1 MRILKFFTVKKIT
14 YIAISFILISL
25 YLLAS
30 SFFNIKKINDFNSKV
45 SKGDATEIFA
55 QSFESRFSTAYW
67 LAKNEM
73 FKESRILFN
82 NLLSESNDLQKSAV
96 HYNLGNI
103 FFKRAL
109 IINGPNPNVRDEAN
123 YFFRQ
128 AKKSYIVSLKL
139 DHNHWDAKHNL
150 DRVLRMLPEEDA
162 PGVGDSD
169 SPGLIMGNIP
179 IGLP

>member
-14 YIAISFILISL
+14 YIAISLALISL

-30 SFFNIKKINDFNSKV
+30 SFFNIKKINEFNKTV
-45 SKGDATEIFA
+45 SKGETTEIFT

-82 NLLSESNDLQKSAV
+82 NLLSEASDPQKSAIQ
-96 HYNLGNI
+96 YNLGNI
-103 FFKRAL
+103 FFKKAL
-109 IINGPNPNVRDEAN
+109 IINGPGMNVRDEAD

-128 AKKSYIVSLKL
+128 AKKAYISSLKL
-139 DHNHWDAKHNL
+139 DHNYWDAKHNL
-150 DRVLRMLPEEDA
+150 DRLLRMIGEDPA

-179 IGLP
+179 VGLP

>member
-1 MRILKFFTVKKIT
+1 
-14 YIAISFILISL
+14 
-25 YLLAS
+25 
-30 SFFNIKKINDFNSKV
+30 
-45 SKGDATEIFA
+45 
-55 QSFESRFSTAYW
+55 
-67 LAKNEM
+67 M

>member
-1 MRILKFFTVKKIT
+1 MLK
-14 YIAISFILISL
+14 AL
-25 YLLAS
+25 
-30 SFFNIKKINDFNSKV
+30 NQDFQLHIGLQK
-45 SKGDATEIFA
+45 
-55 QSFESRFSTAYW
+55 
-67 LAKNEM
+67 M

-123 YFFRQ
+123 YFFLQ
-128 AKKSYIVSLKL
+128 AKKSYIASLKL